1 MESNNKLPFEKRNYI
16 FMLIGVGILILGF
29 AIMTMDTEPYGF
41 GTLGI
46 TIGPIVVMLGFV
58 VQFFAIFA
66 KTKEK

>member
-1 MESNNKLPFEKRNYI
+1 MESNNKLPFEKKNYI
-16 FMLIGVGILILGF
+16 FMLIGVGILVLGF
-29 AIMTMDTEPYGF
+29 AIMTMDKRPYGF